1 MLLESDAMNKV
12 TVMLALSQVCCLA
25 LAQSADTPINL
36 EPHKAG
42 AASYVCGGVGFDE
55 QQAIKSDARKHD
67 LMLTFAETT
76 GAYLADVDV
85 QIANTK
91 GGVVLS
97 AKCDGPIMLVDLPGS
112 GSWRVTA
119 QVNGQTRQ
127 RTISAGSR
135 RPAQAVL
142 TWPAGAS

>member
-1 MLLESDAMNKV
+1 MNKV

-55 QQAIKSDARKHD
+55 QQAIKADARKHD
-67 LMLTFAETT
+67 LMLTFAEST

-85 QIANTK
+85 QIANAK

-97 AKCDGPIMLVDLPGS
+97 TRCDGPIMLMDLPG
-112 GSWRVTA
+112 GTWRVTA
-119 QVNGQTRQ
+119 QINGQIRQ
-127 RTISAGSR
+127 RTIST
-135 RPAQAVL
+135 RPGRLSQAVF
-142 TWPAGAS
+142 TWPAGTS